1 MYHYLVGQALQLMK
15 SNRQN
20 TVCTADSG
28 LDGVCYTTEE
38 CEDRSGT
45 SSGTCAEGYGV
56 CCTSN
61 DVVMYY

>member
-1 MYHYLVGQALQLMK
+1 MK

-61 DVVMYY
+61 DVVISYF